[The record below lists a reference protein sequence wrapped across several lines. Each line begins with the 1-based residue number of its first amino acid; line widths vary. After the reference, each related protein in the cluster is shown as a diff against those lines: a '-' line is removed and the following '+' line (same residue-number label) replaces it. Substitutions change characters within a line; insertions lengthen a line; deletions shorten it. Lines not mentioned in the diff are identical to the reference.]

1 MPDGIL
7 FVPGQ
12 EPGTRMQEV
21 SVSQTRE
28 EMKAYQS
35 PRGTR
40 DILPD
45 EAVVWRYVE
54 RKAEEIARRYGHG
67 EIRPPTFEETGLFER
82 GVGAATDIVEKEIYR
97 LQQKESGSD
106 LALRPEATAST
117 VRAYLQHG
125 LANRPQPVKLYS
137 LVTVF
142 RYDRPQAGRYR
153 EFRQFNIEAIGDEDP
168 LVDAEV
174 IAVLWRYLEELGLK
188 DLTIQLNSIGDP
200 VCRPGYIK
208 ALVEYYEPH
217 EAELCADDRRR
228 LRTAPLRL
236 LDCKVPSCQPL
247 ANAAPRTVDYLCDDC
262 AAHFDGLKQHLD
274 AMGLPYEL
282 THRLVRGLDY
292 YTRTVFEVVPPKVG
306 SQSTIGGG
314 GRYDGLAEIL
324 GGKHTPA
331 VGFAAGMDRI
341 ILNLREQG
349 CPLPAPE
356 TPDVFFA
363 PLGEEAKLIASRLAE
378 QARGAGLAAVVG
390 TGDRSMRARLRQ
402 AGTSGARLAIILG
415 DDEVTNKQATVK
427 NLAGGEQET
436 VSFADLVSYLGS
448 RYGSSSLGS
457 NGRPDGN
464 GQEAA
469 S

>member
-1 MPDGIL
+1 M
-7 FVPGQ
+7 
-12 EPGTRMQEV
+12 
-21 SVSQTRE
+21 SQARE

-54 RKAEEIARRYGHG
+54 RKAEEVARRYGHG

-97 LQQKESGSD
+97 LAQKESGSD

-137 LVTVF
+137 LVNVF

-153 EFRQFNIEAIGDEDP
+153 EFRQFNIESIGDDDP

-174 IAVLWRYLEELGLK
+174 IGVLWRYLAELGLK
-188 DLTIQLNSIGDP
+188 DLTILLNSIGDP
-200 VCRPGYIK
+200 VCRPGYIE
-208 ALVEYYEPH
+208 ALVAYYEPH

-236 LDCKVPSCQPL
+236 LDCKVPGCQPL
-247 ANAAPRTVDYLCDDC
+247 ANAAPRTVDYLCEPC
-262 AAHFDGLKQHLD
+262 AAHFAGLKGYLD

-282 THRLVRGLDY
+282 TPRLVRGLDY

-306 SQSTIGGG
+306 SQATIGGG
-314 GRYDGLAEIL
+314 GRYDGLAEIV
-324 GGKHTPA
+324 GGPGAKHVPA

-341 ILNLREQG
+341 ILNMREQG
-349 CPLPAPE
+349 CQIPTAE

-363 PLGEEAKLIASRLAE
+363 PLGDEAKRVA
-378 QARGAGLAAVVG
+378 AGLAEHARAAGLAVLVG
-390 TGDRSMRARLRQ
+390 TGDRSMRARMRQ
-402 AGTSGARLAIILG
+402 AGSSGARLAVILG
-415 DDEVTNKQATVK
+415 DDELRERKATVK
-427 NLAGGEQET
+427 SLNGGEQES
-436 VSFADLVSYLGS
+436 VSFGDLATYLAS
-448 RYGSSSLGS
+448 VPLAAINEQAAST
-457 NGRPDGN
+457 